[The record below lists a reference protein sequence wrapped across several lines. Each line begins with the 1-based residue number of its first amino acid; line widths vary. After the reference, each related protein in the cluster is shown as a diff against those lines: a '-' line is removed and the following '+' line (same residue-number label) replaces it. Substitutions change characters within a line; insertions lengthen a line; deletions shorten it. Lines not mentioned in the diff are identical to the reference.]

1 MNYTYIATI
10 IVTSLA
16 MIVLSIFTLKNGTL
30 SRTAKIGITGCAIII
45 IVGALS
51 ECLGEIFER
60 HDASFR
66 AAHAAVKF
74 IELCPSPLLRPL
86 CLRPRF
92 TARRQDGIST
102 QSSR

>member
-10 IVTSLA
+10 IVTSFA
-16 MIVLSIFTLKNGTL
+16 MIVLSIFTLKNSTL
-30 SRTAKIGITGCAIII
+30 AKTAKIGITGCAIII
-45 IVGALS
+45 IVGALC

-74 IELCPSPLLRPL
+74 IELSITPLAPVV
-86 CLRPRF
+86 F
-92 TARRQDGIST
+92 AT
-102 QSSR
+102 